1 MHRNTIRTV
10 FGFLRSVLQRRLP
23 ILRTRSAGVEQ
34 IYNYRKIP
42 GVYSTSGQ
50 PNEAQLQQI
59 VHSGFDQII
68 NLAPNS
74 VLENAVVNEAEI
86 LQQLGAR
93 YTHLPID
100 FTNPT
105 DADFDRFVALVR
117 DAPADRL
124 WVHCAANMRVSTFT
138 YRYRRDV
145 LGEDEAQA
153 RADLQAIWE
162 PTGPWKPFLRRD
174 ADTGSPPAS

>member
-1 MHRNTIRTV
+1 M
-10 FGFLRSVLQRRLP
+10 LRA
-23 ILRTRSAGVEQ
+23 RSDSLEK

-42 GVYSTSGQ
+42 GLYSTSGQ
-50 PNEAQLQQI
+50 PDERQLEQI
-59 VHSGFDQII
+59 VSSGFDQII
-68 NLAPNS
+68 NLAPKS

-86 LQQLGAR
+86 LEQLGAR

-100 FTNPT
+100 FTDPT
-105 DADFDRFVALVR
+105 DADFDRFVELVG

-124 WVHCAANMRVSTFT
+124 WVHCAANMRVSAFT

-153 RADLQAIWE
+153 RTDLLSIWE
-162 PTGPWKPFLRRD
+162 PTGPWKRFLRHNEEP
-174 ADTGSPPAS
+174 TGSG